1 MGAMTGNLVI
11 DLSAVRRNYAI
22 LDSLSAQSCE
32 TAAAVKANA
41 YGLGI
46 GPIANTL
53 QEAGCRTFFVATAGE
68 AIELRAA
75 IGKAGA
81 IAVLHGYDP
90 TYETEYRK
98 FDLTPVLNSL
108 NQIAEYRKAAG
119 KGETQRRAILHFDTG
134 MNRIGIEGKEAEK
147 LNQNK
152 DLLTGVEI
160 ALVMSHFISSEEESP
175 LNPLQNEKFN
185 KIAKAYKG
193 VRRSIC
199 NSSGIFRSKD
209 YHLDLTRPGM
219 ALYGLNP
226 QPGKA
231 NPMRPVVN
239 LTVPV
244 LQVRDA
250 QAGETAGYNAT
261 HRFNKKTTLA
271 VAALGYADGFFRS
284 LGNRSAL
291 YWKGRPLP
299 IRGRVSMDLV
309 ICDLENLPEKDWPT
323 PGDALEVLG
332 PNQSADDLAAAAGTI
347 GYEILT
353 ALGKRYK
360 RHYKKKLQP

>member
-1 MGAMTGNLVI
+1 MSALTGNLVI
-11 DLSAVRRNYAI
+11 DLAAVRRNYAI

-46 GPIANTL
+46 GPVANTL
-53 QEAGCRTFFVATAGE
+53 QEAGCKTFFVATAEE

-98 FDLTPVLNSL
+98 FDLIPVLNSL
-108 NQIAEYRKAAG
+108 NQIAEYRKAVG
-119 KGETQRRAILHFDTG
+119 KGKTQRRAILHFDTG
-134 MNRIGIEGKEAEK
+134 MNRIGIENNEAEK
-147 LNQNK
+147 LSQNK

-175 LNPLQNEKFN
+175 LNPLQHEKFN
-185 KIAKAYKG
+185 KIAKVYKG

-199 NSSGIFRSKD
+199 NSSGIFRAKD

-231 NPMRPVVN
+231 NPMVSVVN
-239 LTVPV
+239 LTVIPV
-244 LQVRDA
+244 LLVKSSNN
-250 QAGETAGYNAT
+250 GLMSCSI
-261 HRFNKKTTLA
+261 LA
-271 VAALGYADGFFRS
+271 
-284 LGNRSAL
+284 
-291 YWKGRPLP
+291 
-299 IRGRVSMDLV
+299 
-309 ICDLENLPEKDWPT
+309 E
-323 PGDALEVLG
+323 
-332 PNQSADDLAAAAGTI
+332 
-347 GYEILT
+347 
-353 ALGKRYK
+353 
-360 RHYKKKLQP
+360 